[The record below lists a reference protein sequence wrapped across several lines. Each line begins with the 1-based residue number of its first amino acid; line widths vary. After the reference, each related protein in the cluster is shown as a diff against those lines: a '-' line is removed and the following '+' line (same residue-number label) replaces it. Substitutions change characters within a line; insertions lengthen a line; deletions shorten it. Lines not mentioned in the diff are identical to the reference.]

1 MYKYIIDSKF
11 ENSKVLDIGCGT
23 GTLANF
29 LPKSVNYLGYDFNE
43 NYIFEAKKH
52 FAENGNIEFLLLNA
66 YEKVELN
73 QTFDFKLISGL
84 LHQLDD
90 SGVENVFNVQVLTI
104 SSFYRVYTITLL
116 KKVKQQYDVLISEN
130 GFICM
135 LEILLK
141 SISCNAKI
149 IEVPMTLNSN
159 KRIGKS
165 KMKIFKTIFEYLIFV
180 ISFKKK

>member
-1 MYKYIIDSKF
+1 MVLASIYAQGGGFYK
-11 ENSKVLDIGCGT
+11 T
-23 GTLANF
+23 
-29 LPKSVNYLGYDFNE
+29 
-43 NYIFEAKKH
+43 
-52 FAENGNIEFLLLNA
+52 
-66 YEKVELN
+66 
-73 QTFDFKLISGL
+73 TFSRRLISTIANL
-84 LHQLDD
+84 FFRFL
-90 SGVENVFNVQVLTI
+90 FNVQVLTI
-104 SSFYRVYTITLL
+104 SSFYRVYSLTLL

-165 KMKIFKTIFEYLIFV
+165 KMKIFRTIFEYLIFV
-180 ISFKKK
+180 TSFKKK